1 MRESF
6 LAQNYVA
13 IDIEAT
19 GMQPGKDEILEIG
32 VVTFDLDSDEETYT
46 TLVRPARSVPL
57 DIVRLT
63 GIDDAA
69 LAGAPAITDVL
80 PRLQALL
87 AGRDIVGHSVQF
99 DVNMLK
105 GAGLP
110 LPNRQID
117 THQLASVILPDL
129 PNYSLVTTA
138 AALGIATGSSHR
150 ALHDAHIS
158 AQVLRALM
166 RRLQTYDAV
175 TLQQVA
181 QYAELAGWPTAS
193 VFTQAADLARSG
205 AFDTDQPR
213 RGPHELAFMTQRDRP
228 EPLEPRDSHHV
239 IAESEID
246 AAFGPTGYVG
256 QAVDRYEHR
265 PQQEYMAWKVAE
277 AFNRGGDLVAEAGT
291 GTGKSMA
298 YLLPAML
305 HAQEHGETVVV
316 STNTLALQDQLFR
329 KDIPKLQGAM
339 RSAEGGGE
347 VEPFRAVTVK
357 GRGNYLCLRRWF
369 ASAQQPVQDVA
380 EAGLRAKISLW
391 LGETT
396 TGDRAELRL
405 SPTEEQ
411 RWRLY
416 SADDNACQPGRCVFV
431 QRNQCFLFR
440 ARREAESA
448 HAVVVNHALLL
459 SDSISGGSVLPA
471 YSRLIIDEA
480 HHLEDQATV
489 HYGVSASERE
499 LTTLLDAVMRT
510 EGPIQLGAMM
520 GVVQFLSRPDLT
532 MTDAGRTRAGAALE
546 RARQCQDQVQT
557 ARTHAHQL
565 FRLANAVSSR
575 DSGRPGG
582 DRSIRLTRD
591 IREAYAWTDLLDT
604 WGVLE
609 HALTAIESHLKW
621 AKRVLD
627 DQEPGPDADELTTGA
642 YDTVSSDIEN
652 VVRTLGEVIAIMR
665 DVIATPRD
673 EQVYWLERNQTGD
686 AVTFKSAPLDVGGLL
701 HDRVFSKMDTTIL
714 TSATITTDGTF
725 DYAIDHL
732 GLGDVKQVSVPSPFD
747 YRTSAMLYLADD
759 MPEPNQPLY
768 QRRLQETLI
777 ETCTAT
783 GGRGLVLFTSYAA
796 LQATYGAIK
805 APLEEAGIV
814 VLAQRVDGSARQLI
828 ERLKHGDRVVV
839 LGTSSFWEGID
850 IVGDAL
856 SLLVITKLPFSVPSD
871 PVFAA
876 RSEAI
881 ADEGR
886 NAFVDYAVPQ
896 AVLKFKQGFGRLIR
910 SSRDRGVCVVLDRR
924 ILSKRYGRSF
934 VDSLPE
940 CTVEIG
946 SVHDLPGVA
955 AGWVAERSG
964 PVESGMSP
972 ASIPVDIS

>member
-1 MRESF
+1 M
-6 LAQNYVA
+6 AQQYVA

-19 GMQPGKDEILEIG
+19 GMNPGRDEILEIG
-32 VVTFDLDSDEETYT
+32 VVTFDLDSDGETFT
-46 TLVRPARSVPL
+46 SFVRPTQSVPL

-63 GIDDAA
+63 GIDDAT
-69 LAGAPAITDVL
+69 LVGAPALAEVL
-80 PRLQALL
+80 SRIEALI
-87 AGRDIVGHSVQF
+87 GHRTIVGHSVQF

-105 GAGLP
+105 GAGLSIT
-110 LPNRQID
+110 NRQID

-138 AALGIATGSSHR
+138 AALGIETDASHR
-150 ALHDAHIS
+150 ALHDAQIS

-181 QYAELAGWPTAS
+181 QYAELAGWATAS
-193 VFTQAADLARSG
+193 VFVQAADLARSG
-205 AFDTDQPR
+205 DSTETEPR
-213 RGPHELAFMTQRDRP
+213 RGPHELAFMVQRERP
-228 EPLEPRDSHHV
+228 EPLEPRDSQHL
-239 IAESEID
+239 IQEAEID

-256 QAVDRYEHR
+256 RAVDRYEHR

-277 AFNRGGDLVAEAGT
+277 AFNRGGELIAEAGT

-298 YLLPAML
+298 YLLPAIM
-305 HAQEHGETVVV
+305 HAQEHGETAVV

-329 KDIPKLQGAM
+329 KDIPKLQAAITSAAGDGAT
-339 RSAEGGGE
+339 
-347 VEPFRAVTVK
+347 EPFRAVTVK
-357 GRGNYLCLRRWF
+357 GRSNYLCLRRWF
-369 ASAQQPVQDVA
+369 ASAQQPVQDAA
-380 EAGLRAKISLW
+380 EAGLRAKITLW
-391 LGETT
+391 LGETS

-405 SPTEEQ
+405 SPTEEL

-416 SADDNACQPGRCVFV
+416 SADDNACQPGRCVFQ

-448 HAVVVNHALLL
+448 HLVVVNHALLL
-459 SDSISGGSVLPA
+459 SDSLAGGSVLPT
-471 YSRLIIDEA
+471 YNRLIVDEA

-489 HYGVSASERE
+489 HYGVSVSERD
-499 LTTLLDAVMRT
+499 LTQLLDGVMRM
-510 EGPIQLGAMM
+510 EGPIQAGAMM
-520 GVVQFLSRPDLT
+520 GVVQYLNRPA
-532 MTDAGRTRAGAALE
+532 MTVSDAGRTRAGAALE
-546 RARQCQDQVQT
+546 RAKQCQEQVQT
-557 ARTHAHQL
+557 ARTHGHQI
-565 FRLANAVSSR
+565 FRHALALSNR
-575 DSGRPGG
+575 DNGRGGG
-582 DRSIRLTRD
+582 DRSVRLTRD
-591 IREAYAWTDLLDT
+591 SREEYAWSDALDNWT
-604 WGVLE
+604 VLE
-609 HALTAIESHLKW
+609 HQLNGIENHLKW
-621 AKRVLD
+621 ARRTLD
-627 DQEPGPDADELTTGA
+627 EQEPGTDADDLTIGA
-642 YDTVSSDIEN
+642 YDTVAADVESS
-652 VVRTLGEVIAIMR
+652 VRSLGEVAATLR
-665 DVIATPRD
+665 DVIASPRD
-673 EQVYWLERNQTGD
+673 EQVYWLERNQQGD
-686 AVTFKSAPLDVGGLL
+686 AVTLKSAPLEVGGLL
-701 HDRVFSKMDTTIL
+701 RDRIFSRMDTTVL

-725 DYAIDHL
+725 DYAVDHL
-732 GLGDVKQVSVPSPFD
+732 GLTDVQQVSVPSPFD
-747 YRTSAMLYLADD
+747 YRNSAMLYLADD
-759 MPEPNQPLY
+759 MPEPNQPQY

-777 ETCTAT
+777 ETCSAT

-796 LQATYGAIK
+796 LQAAYQAIK
-805 APLEEAGIV
+805 RPLETAGVV

-828 ERLKHGDRVVV
+828 DRLKYGDRVVV

-910 SSRDRGVCVVLDRR
+910 SSHDRGVCAVLDRR

-946 SVHDLPGVA
+946 SAHDLPDVA
-955 AGWVAERSG
+955 ARWVGHREGVLPAGQTSPTIA
-964 PVESGMSP
+964 PVFP
-972 ASIPVDIS
+972 

>member
-1 MRESF
+1 MRESG
-6 LAQNYVA
+6 LAHEYVA

-19 GMQPGKDEILEIG
+19 GMQPGRDEILEVGI
-32 VVTFDLDSDEETYT
+32 VTFDLESDDETWT
-46 TLVRPARSVPL
+46 TLVRPVQPVPL

-69 LAGAPAITDVL
+69 LTSSPAFADVL
-80 PRLQALL
+80 PRIRELIAD
-87 AGRDIVGHSVQF
+87 RDIVGHSVQF

-110 LPNRQID
+110 LANRQID

-138 AALGIATGSSHR
+138 SALGIEIDASHR
-150 ALHDAHIS
+150 ALHDAQVS
-158 AQVLRALM
+158 ARVLRALM

-181 QYAELAGWPTAS
+181 QYAELAGWSTAS
-193 VFTQAADLARSG
+193 VFIQAADFARSG
-205 AFDTDQPR
+205 ALSARGPR
-213 RGPHELAFMTQRDRP
+213 RGPHELAFMTQRERP
-228 EPLEPRDSHHV
+228 EPLEPRGSQHV
-239 IAESEID
+239 IAETEID
-246 AAFGPTGYVG
+246 AAFGPSGYVG
-256 QAVDRYEHR
+256 RAVDRYEHR

-277 AFNRGGDLVAEAGT
+277 AFNRNGDLIAEAGT

-298 YLLPAML
+298 YLLPATL
-305 HAQEHGETVVV
+305 HAQEHGQTVVV

-329 KDIPKLQGAM
+329 KDIPKLQDAI
-339 RSAEGGGE
+339 RSLDNGDAA
-347 VEPFRAVTVK
+347 EPFRAVTVK

-369 ASAQQPVQDVA
+369 ASAQQPVQDAA

-405 SPTEEQ
+405 SPTEEA

-448 HAVVVNHALLL
+448 HVVVVNHALLL
-459 SDSISGGSVLPA
+459 TDSISGGSVLPA
-471 YSRLIIDEA
+471 YNRLIVDEA
-480 HHLEDQATV
+480 HHLEEQATV

-499 LTTLLDAVMRT
+499 LTTLLDGVLRT

-520 GVVQFLSRPDLT
+520 GVVQYLNRPDLIT
-532 MTDAGRTRAGAALE
+532 SDAGRTRAGAALE
-546 RARQCQDQVQT
+546 RAKQAQDQVQT
-557 ARTHAHQL
+557 ARTHAHQV
-565 FRLANAVSSR
+565 FRLAFALSTR
-575 DSGRPGG
+575 DTGRPGG

-591 IREAYAWTDLLDT
+591 IREAYAWTDVLDA
-604 WGVLE
+604 WAVLE
-609 HALTAIESHLKW
+609 HALTAIENHLKW
-621 AKRVLD
+621 AKRTLD
-627 DQEPGPDADELTTGA
+627 DQEPGSDADDLTTGA
-642 YDTVSSDIEN
+642 YDTVTSDIEN
-652 VVRTLGEVIAIMR
+652 ALRSLGEINAIMR

-673 EQVYWLERNQTGD
+673 EQVYWLERNQQGD

-701 HDRVFSKMDTTIL
+701 HDRVFSKMDTTVL

-732 GLGDVKQVSVPSPFD
+732 GLGDVRQVSVPSPFD

-777 ETCTAT
+777 ATCAAT
-783 GGRGLVLFTSYAA
+783 RGRGLILFTSYAA
-796 LQATYGAIK
+796 LQATYQAIK
-805 APLEEAGIV
+805 RPLEEAGIV

-828 ERLKHGDRVVV
+828 ERLKHGDQVVV

-946 SVHDLPGVA
+946 SVYDLPSSA
-955 AGWVAERSG
+955 AAWVNQRADVGSDLIPTAAADRS
-964 PVESGMSP
+964 
-972 ASIPVDIS
+972 

>member
-1 MRESF
+1 MT
-6 LAQNYVA
+6 QQYVA

-19 GMQPGKDEILEIG
+19 GMQAGKDEILEIG
-32 VVTFDLDSDEETYT
+32 VVTFDLESIGERYT
-46 TLVRPARSVPL
+46 TFVRPTRTVPL

-63 GIDDAA
+63 GIDDRT
-69 LAGAPAITDVL
+69 LIGAPAFGDVA
-80 PRLQALL
+80 PRISEVI
-87 AGRDIVGHSVQF
+87 GDREIVGHSVQF

-110 LPNRQID
+110 VSNRQID

-129 PNYSLVTTA
+129 PDYSLVTTA
-138 AALGIATGSSHR
+138 AALGIPTDTSHR
-150 ALHDAHIS
+150 ALHDAEVS
-158 AQVLRALM
+158 VQVLWALM
-166 RRLQTYDAV
+166 RRLQTYDAI

-181 QYAELAGWPTAS
+181 QYAELAGWATSS
-193 VFTQAADLARSG
+193 VFVRAADLARSG
-205 AFDTDQPR
+205 QSSGGGPR
-213 RGPHELAFMTQRDRP
+213 RGPHELAFMVQRERA
-228 EPLEPRDSHHV
+228 EPLESRESHLL
-239 IAESEID
+239 IQEIDID

-277 AFNRGGDLVAEAGT
+277 AFNRGGDLIAEAGT

-298 YLLPAML
+298 YLLPATM
-305 HAQEHGETVVV
+305 HAREHGETVVV

-329 KDIPKLQGAM
+329 KDIPKLQEAI
-339 RSAEGGGE
+339 AAATDDGE
-347 VEPFRAVTVK
+347 MEPFRAVTVK
-357 GRGNYLCLRRWF
+357 GRSNYLCLRRWF
-369 ASAQQPVQDVA
+369 ASVQQPVQDAA
-380 EAGLRAKISLW
+380 EAGLRAKITLW
-391 LGETT
+391 LGETS

-416 SADDNACQPGRCVFV
+416 SADDNACQPGRCVFQ

-440 ARREAESA
+440 ARREAENA
-448 HAVVVNHALLL
+448 HLVVVNHALLL
-459 SDSISGGSVLPA
+459 SDSLSGGSVLPN
-471 YSRLIIDEA
+471 YSRLVVDEA

-489 HYGVSASERE
+489 HYGVSVSERD
-499 LTTLLDAVMRT
+499 LTGLLDGVIRT
-510 EGPIQLGAMM
+510 EGPIQTGAIM
-520 GVVQFLSRPDLT
+520 GVVQYLNRPA
-532 MTDAGRTRAGAALE
+532 MTVSDTDRTRAGVALE
-546 RARQCQDQVQT
+546 RATQCQAQVQM
-557 ARTHAHQL
+557 ARAHGHQVFRHAFAL
-565 FRLANAVSSR
+565 SSR
-575 DSGRPGG
+575 DTGRPGG
-582 DRSIRLTRD
+582 DRSVRLTPD
-591 IREAYAWTDLLDT
+591 IREEYAWSDALDN
-604 WGVLE
+604 WSSLE
-609 HALTAIESHLKW
+609 QQLNAIDNHLKW

-627 DQEPGPDADELTTGA
+627 EQEPGTDADDLTVNA
-642 YDTVSSDIEN
+642 YDTVASDIESSL
-652 VVRTLGEVIAIMR
+652 RSLGEITATMR
-665 DVIATPRD
+665 DIIATPRD
-673 EQVYWLERNQTGD
+673 EQVYWLERNQQGD
-686 AVTFKSAPLDVGGLL
+686 AISLKSAPLEVGGLL
-701 HDRVFSKMDTTIL
+701 HDRIFSRMDTTIL

-732 GLGDVKQVSVPSPFD
+732 GLTDVRQVSVPSPFD
-747 YRTSAMLYLADD
+747 YRNSAMLYLADD
-759 MPEPNQPLY
+759 MPEPNQPQY
-768 QRRLQETLI
+768 QKRLQETLI
-777 ETCTAT
+777 ETCSST

-796 LQATYGAIK
+796 LQSTYQAIK
-805 APLEEAGIV
+805 RPLEAAGVV

-828 ERLKHGDRVVV
+828 DRLKYGDRVVV

-881 ADEGR
+881 AEEGR

-910 SSRDRGVCVVLDRR
+910 SSHDRGVCAVLDRR

-946 SVHDLPGVA
+946 PAQDLADVA
-955 AGWVAERSG
+955 ARWVGHRDAQS
-964 PVESGMSP
+964 PVTLPPVP
-972 ASIPVDIS
+972 ANLTIS